1 MKNFER
7 SVLLCYVVSLILKY
21 FHIPGGV
28 VFLLLSTLVLGVTYL
43 VALPKML
50 TSKII
55 REDNLL
61 DDQHITS
68 YNKSSISV
76 PLIRLSGVVLT
87 VTLIGILF
95 DILYWPGSE
104 VMILFGTGAS
114 LIFVVN
120 FSVQYFA
127 KKDSG
132 IVPLLIRMLFF
143 SLLSL
148 SCFLINL

>member
-1 MKNFER
+1 M
-7 SVLLCYVVSLILKY
+7 SLILKY